1 MGGYRL
7 QCLPVERKIVPSK
20 FGVRKTVV
28 YAGKERVVWEL
39 PLSLETMKIAFNNQL
54 IDLPFIPKDEIL
66 DKNGRDALS
75 KVIAITQLTWFILQ
89 IAARVRQNLA
99 VTELELTTAAL
110 ASLNIA
116 MYISWW
122 SKPTDILCPTR
133 ITTKKLQ
140 REIRRWMRDVTLTP
154 TPHATGN
161 ADNVS
166 KLSTIL
172 LPDSEQG
179 FEPLARSESP
189 ITDVTISYNISKVEP
204 LVDEVSL
211 VKYFWG
217 EFVKILGEM
226 FTFPWEA
233 VKKLHVKIPGFW
245 KRVGNI
251 ASSFASLFRTKADTS
266 RWDRVK
272 RLCNTIAKL
281 LRTIWNT
288 FAHLFLALIYYPILA
303 IIGSGKGIFPCDL
316 TLIYYPILATIRDG
330 KGILMVSP
338 SEKTNTPEHLNTGS
352 QGIADT
358 SKGGAEP
365 KHQITS
371 ESCKSIAQ
379 SLKDM
384 STVKLM
390 FNKAALRF
398 VMEMVFFCEDVASA
412 PFSCLSAFSG
422 AIFGMIHCLAWNF
435 EFPSPVEQILWRI
448 SSSIISGL
456 CIFITIAALGYIIY
470 KSLNHQDKPKGG
482 RDGNVRNSANG
493 DQSHSFNITEVVCS
507 ILAMCFVLTRISLI
521 TLSFMGLRALPASAF
536 DAIQWSGFIPHI

>member
-133 ITTKKLQ
+133 ITTKMLQ
-140 REIRRWMRDVTLTP
+140 KQIRQWMRNVTLTTP
-154 TPHATGN
+154 MPHATGS

-166 KLSTIL
+166 ELSTVL

-179 FEPLARSESP
+179 EPMPRSESP
-189 ITDVTISYNISKVEP
+189 VNEVADTIQYLISEVKP
-204 LVDEVSL
+204 LKEEFNL
-211 VKYFWG
+211 VKYFWD
-217 EFVKILGEM
+217 EFVEILREI
-226 FTFPWEA
+226 FTLPWEA
-233 VKKLHVKIPGFW
+233 VKQLRVKIGFW
-245 KRVGNI
+245 ERVKNI
-251 ASSFASLFRTKADTS
+251 ASTIARLFRPKKTAS
-266 RWDRVK
+266 RWERVK
-272 RLCNTIAKL
+272 NLYEAIGELLC
-281 LRTIWNT
+281 TIWNAL
-288 FAHLFLALIYYPILA
+288 AHLFLALIYYPILA
-303 IIGSGKGIFPCDL
+303 IIGSGKGILLVRPENSNVL
-316 TLIYYPILATIRDG
+316 ALIYYPILATIGSG
-330 KGILMVSP
+330 KGIMPVPPGP
-338 SEKTNTPEHLNTGS
+338 SEKTNRPTPSNTEP
-352 QGIADT
+352 QGIADPP
-358 SKGGAEP
+358 KGGDNP
-365 KHQITS
+365 KSQNTS

-379 SLKDM
+379 SLLDM
-384 STVKLM
+384 STVTLM
-390 FNKAALRF
+390 FNKLALSF
-398 VMEMVFFCEDVASA
+398 VMDMVFFCEDVASA
-412 PFSCLSAFSG
+412 PFSCLAAFSG

-456 CIFITIAALGYIIY
+456 CIFIMIATLGYMIY
-470 KSLNHQDKPKGG
+470 KSNRK
-482 RDGNVRNSANG
+482 
-493 DQSHSFNITEVVCS
+493 DQSHSFNISEVACS
-507 ILAMCFVLTRISLI
+507 ILAMCFVLTRLSLI
-521 TLSFMGLRALPASAF
+521 TLSIMGLRALPASAF
-536 DAIQWSGFIPHI
+536 DAVQWSGFIPHI